1 MNNKKKIAVLRTLGV
16 RISQAEY
23 ARSFKRFEPCLVGDL
38 NKEVIDYSKKI
49 GLKYKDVP
57 LKPAYG
63 FDPVK
68 LVLGNTV
75 HQSWAGP
82 DPDILEQTLK
92 DIDVYQIYG
101 SWFFYSRYTAKIAKK
116 YKKPLVTETWV
127 CYVNH
132 PSRYVPPY
140 SFNVKE
146 VMKSTDLFL
155 QRSHSAGKYLR
166 SFGIP
171 SSKIAMIYHG
181 LNLKTF
187 YPRKRKKDRKV
198 RILFVGALIE
208 IKGIDDILDIFPR
221 LLRESRNEVEL
232 LVCGT
237 GNLEEKVVEMS
248 KSLPIKYFGNVSYT
262 KIPKIYRMADIF
274 CGPSKALYT
283 LGIKRI
289 EEGFGLV
296 FMEALG
302 SGLPIV
308 TNDCGGVP
316 EVVGKDNILNKQGDK
331 EGLLKSLLS
340 LVDDE
345 KERKKIGQKN
355 RKRAEKIFDLEKQT
369 RLTEKEIINRFF

>member
-1 MNNKKKIAVLRTLGV
+1 MNKEKKIAVLRTLGV

-23 ARSFKRFEPCLVGDL
+23 AKSFRRFEPYLIGDL
-38 NKEVIDYSKKI
+38 NKEVIDYSEKV

-63 FDPVK
+63 IDPVK
-68 LVLGNTV
+68 LILGKTV

-92 DIDVYQIYG
+92 DLDVYQIYG

-116 YKKPLVTETWV
+116 YRKPLVSEIWV
-127 CYVNH
+127 CYPNH

-140 SFNVKE
+140 SFNVRE
-146 VMKSTDLFL
+146 VMGSTDLFL
-155 QRSHSAGKYLR
+155 QRSHSAGKYLK

-171 SSKIAMIYHG
+171 DRKIAMIYHG
-181 LNLKTF
+181 LNLKRF
-187 YPRKRKKDRKV
+187 FPRKKKKDKRV

-221 LLRESRNEVEL
+221 LLRESKKEVEL
-232 LVCGT
+232 LVCGS
-237 GNLEEKVVEMS
+237 GNLEEKVIAMS
-248 KSLPIKYFGNVSYT
+248 RSLPIKYFGNVPHL

-331 EGLLKSLLS
+331 EGLLNSLLS
-340 LVDDE
+340 LVNDE
-345 KERKKIGQKN
+345 KAREDIGKKN

-369 RLTEKEIINRFF
+369 RLTEKEIIKRFF

>member
-1 MNNKKKIAVLRTLGV
+1 MNKEKKIAVLRTLGV

-23 ARSFKRFEPCLVGDL
+23 AKSFRRFEPYLIGDL
-38 NKEVIDYSKKI
+38 NKEVIDYSEKV

-63 FDPVK
+63 IDPVK
-68 LVLGNTV
+68 LILGKTV

-92 DIDVYQIYG
+92 DLDVYQIYG

-116 YKKPLVTETWV
+116 YRKPLVSEIWV
-127 CYVNH
+127 CYPNH

-140 SFNVKE
+140 SFNVRE
-146 VMKSTDLFL
+146 VMGSTDLFL
-155 QRSHSAGKYLR
+155 QRSHSAGKYLK

-171 SSKIAMIYHG
+171 DRKIAMIYHG
-181 LNLKTF
+181 LNLKRF
-187 YPRKRKKDRKV
+187 FPRKKKKDKSV

-221 LLRESRNEVEL
+221 LLRESKKEVEL
-232 LVCGT
+232 LVCGS
-237 GNLEEKVVEMS
+237 GNLEEKVIAMS
-248 KSLPIKYFGNVSYT
+248 RSLPIKYFGNVPHL

-331 EGLLKSLLS
+331 EGLLNSLLS
-340 LVDDE
+340 LVNDE
-345 KERKKIGQKN
+345 KAREDIGKKN

-369 RLTEKEIINRFF
+369 RLTEKEIIKRFF